1 VNPCWKAFREPL
13 HFCFKPHDLLGRR
26 GYKRG
31 KLSLELTMAEIIA
44 FKDLKRIAERCEVLT
59 YFEPRRTTKSRT
71 RPGDKSAVFPS
82 SRPFISGNL
91 TDLFEQANA
100 VAMRHHHGDPKVP
113 DAVAEKCLE
122 LIQALEDHAQPE

>member
-1 VNPCWKAFREPL
+1 
-13 HFCFKPHDLLGRR
+13 
-26 GYKRG
+26 
-31 KLSLELTMAEIIA
+31 MAEIIA
-44 FKDLKRIAERCEVLT
+44 FKDLKKIADRCEVLSL
-59 YFEPRRTTKSRT
+59 FEPRRPSRST
-71 RPGDKSAVFPS
+71 SRSESRSFDFPS

-113 DAVAEKCLE
+113 AIVAEKCLE